1 MDHKSNTRA
10 DILAAKSR
18 LPLPDLL
25 ARYGHAAPSNGGSM
39 KSPFRA
45 DEKRPSFSVFKC
57 SDGCWGWKDHAT
69 GDTGDEISLV
79 EHMENLSN
87 RDATKRFLELA
98 GGQSIP
104 RTENRPTRA
113 PEAAPVVPY
122 NWQACVAAFHDSAAA
137 EVSTWRGYS
146 PALVALLRDR
156 SLIGLSRGQVA
167 FPVQKDGVVI
177 GAHVRRKDGNGW
189 IYDPKGV
196 GSHPLVIGDP
206 TTAQETII
214 TESQWD
220 LFSFLDLTGA
230 KIDPRC
236 CYIATRGAE
245 NGSKG
250 ARFCR
255 AGRLL
260 ALMQNDETKNGKNP
274 AEKWLQD
281 VRTAATVPVSVI
293 RIPSQFKD
301 LNDAQKDGFTPAA
314 LLDAI
319 AAAEELP
326 PPAHPV
332 VTEILPP
339 DHPVPSSAQGTA
351 AAPPPFFDPM
361 EVIQKLDLWWKGSK
375 YYFRR
380 EGDDGFS
387 ELNTAEIARRLRVG
401 FGMDNKPMKRPDDP
415 AGGVIPGQIDR
426 LLDLVVKERFVDAVA
441 AVAGKRAGVYDF
453 GGGRLLVTS
462 SPKLVEPAA
471 GECETILAFL
481 TTLLG
486 EDGSLRFRL
495 WLKFGYEAL
504 RDNRRRHG
512 QFLVLVGPSGR
523 GKSMLQSSIITPV
536 LGGREA
542 DPKKWLLGDEKFN
555 EELIASEHLK
565 VEEIP
570 SSVRYDDRL
579 TLGER
584 IKELCV
590 NHSQRLRGLHKSA
603 VTVKPQQRLSLS
615 MNDEP
620 ERLRC
625 HPPLTADL
633 RDKEMLLRTSAEN
646 FFARYDDE
654 EGGPE
659 IFLRAVE
666 KELPAFAAHLLA
678 LEVPP
683 SLHDRRYGVRS
694 FVDPTIEE
702 MLFDQEPESL
712 LLTLVDDVLFGPGS
726 LDFSE
731 DGTGQL
737 NPWKGSATELRDK
750 LTDQDSK
757 GFMTARKLLDGA
769 AEVCGRLLGKL
780 AKKFPDRFSEKRTG
794 KKRSWIIQPPSES

>member
-1 MDHKSNTRA
+1 
-10 DILAAKSR
+10 
-18 LPLPDLL
+18 
-25 ARYGHAAPSNGGSM
+25 M
-39 KSPFRA
+39 KSPFRP

-57 SDGCWGWKDHAT
+57 PDGCWGWKDHAT
-69 GDTGDEISLV
+69 GETGDEITLV
-79 EHMENLSN
+79 ERMESLGN

-104 RTENRPTRA
+104 RPEKRPTK
-113 PEAAPVVPY
+113 APVTAPAVPY
-122 NWQACVAAFHDSAAA
+122 DWQACVAAFSDAAAA
-137 EVSTWRGYS
+137 ELATWRGYS
-146 PALVALLRDR
+146 PELVALLRER
-156 SLIGLSRGQVA
+156 SLVGLSRGNTA
-167 FPVQKDGVVI
+167 FPVQKDGVVV
-177 GAHVRRKDGNGW
+177 GAHERWKKGTGW
-189 IYDPKGV
+189 SFHPTGI
-196 GSHPLVIGDP
+196 GSHPLVIGNP
-206 TTAQETII
+206 STAQETVI

-245 NGSKG
+245 NGGKG
-250 ARFCR
+250 ARFCKS
-255 AGRLL
+255 GRLL

-281 VRTAATVPVSVI
+281 VRAAATVPLSVV
-293 RIPSQFKD
+293 RIPSHYKD
-301 LNDAQKDGFTPAA
+301 LNDAQKAGFTGAA

-326 PPAHPV
+326 PPVVPV
-332 VTEILPP
+332 VTEVLPP
-339 DHPVPSSAQGTA
+339 DHPVTDAPSPT
-351 AAPPPFFDPM
+351 FDPM

-387 ELNTAEIARRLRVG
+387 ELNQAEIARFLRVD
-401 FGMDNKPMKRPDDP
+401 FGMDNKPWKDP
-415 AGGVIPGQIDR
+415 AGIMIPGQIDR
-426 LLDLVVKERFVDAVA
+426 LLNLVVKERFVDAVA
-441 AVAGKRAGVYDF
+441 AVAGKKAGVYDF

-462 SPKLVEPAA
+462 SPKLIEPAA
-471 GECETILAFL
+471 GDCETILSFF

-504 RDNRRRHG
+504 RENRRRHG

-523 GKSMLQSSIITPV
+523 GKSMLQSSIITPI

-625 HPPLTADL
+625 HPPLTGDL
-633 RDKEMLLRTSAEN
+633 RDKELLLRTSNEN

-678 LEVPP
+678 LQVPP
-683 SLHDRRYGVRS
+683 SLHDRRYGLRS

-712 LLTLVDDVLFGPGS
+712 LLTLVDDVLFGPGA
-726 LDFSE
+726 LDFRE
-731 DGTGQL
+731 DGSGQL
-737 NPWKGSATELRDK
+737 NPWRGSATELRDK
-750 LTDQDSK
+750 LTDQESK

-794 KKRSWIIQPPSES
+794 KKRSWVIQPPSES

>member
-1 MDHKSNTRA
+1 M
-10 DILAAKSR
+10 
-18 LPLPDLL
+18 
-25 ARYGHAAPSNGGSM
+25 
-39 KSPFRA
+39 
-45 DEKRPSFSVFKC
+45 
-57 SDGCWGWKDHAT
+57 
-69 GDTGDEISLV
+69 
-79 EHMENLSN
+79 
-87 RDATKRFLELA
+87 
-98 GGQSIP
+98 
-104 RTENRPTRA
+104 
-113 PEAAPVVPY
+113 VPY

-196 GSHPLVIGDP
+196 GSFPLVIGDP

-523 GKSMLQSSIITPV
+523 GKSMLQSSVITPV

-555 EELIASEHLK
+555 EDTD
-565 VEEIP
+565 IP
-570 SSVRYDDRL
+570 
-579 TLGER
+579 
-584 IKELCV
+584 
-590 NHSQRLRGLHKSA
+590 
-603 VTVKPQQRLSLS
+603 
-615 MNDEP
+615 
-620 ERLRC
+620 
-625 HPPLTADL
+625 
-633 RDKEMLLRTSAEN
+633 
-646 FFARYDDE
+646 
-654 EGGPE
+654 
-659 IFLRAVE
+659 
-666 KELPAFAAHLLA
+666 
-678 LEVPP
+678 
-683 SLHDRRYGVRS
+683 
-694 FVDPTIEE
+694 
-702 MLFDQEPESL
+702 
-712 LLTLVDDVLFGPGS
+712 
-726 LDFSE
+726 
-731 DGTGQL
+731 
-737 NPWKGSATELRDK
+737 
-750 LTDQDSK
+750 
-757 GFMTARKLLDGA
+757 
-769 AEVCGRLLGKL
+769 
-780 AKKFPDRFSEKRTG
+780 
-794 KKRSWIIQPPSES
+794 